1 MKANAPKRK
10 VFQDAVDL
18 LTEDLAV
25 DKAVTENSI
34 QMLNVDSIRPFEKSP
49 FRHYEGERMT
59 EMAENVKEHG
69 ILNPVIVQEMP
80 DGYRMLSGHNRL
92 EAAKQAGIA
101 EIPAIIKKKLTEQEA
116 WVYVIET
123 NMLQRSFAELSTSEK
138 AAVLEERYDKVL
150 YARRKD
156 EIMQELR
163 QLEGIP
169 EKQDLVEKVGHDDL
183 LSGGCGSRQNRD
195 AVGEEYG
202 LSGSSVARL
211 LRVNKLIPELK
222 EKLDAGDL
230 NLTAAVQLS
239 YADEEIQKAAV
250 AANRPIS
257 RETAVQL
264 RAEDMTPDAARA
276 ILTESA
282 QKKPKATGRSV
293 RLPADVYERYFHQ
306 TDAKTAAEIIEAA
319 LAAWFAGKEAADV

>member
-1 MKANAPKRK
+1 MKANAPKRQI
-10 VFQDAVDL
+10 FDAVDL
-18 LTEDLAV
+18 LTDEMPAV
-25 DKAVTENSI
+25 QAAEHGI
-34 QMLNVDSIRPFEKSP
+34 RMLKVESIRPFEKSP
-49 FRHYEGERMT
+49 FRLYEGERMA
-59 EMAENVKEHG
+59 EMVDNVKEHG

-92 EAAKQAGIA
+92 EAAKQAGIT
-101 EIPAIIKKKLTEQEA
+101 EIPAIIKKDLTEQEA

-123 NMLQRSFAELSTSEK
+123 NMLQRSFSELSYSEK
-138 AAVLEERYDKVL
+138 AAVLAERYDKVL

-169 EKQDLVEKVGHDDL
+169 ADTKQCKKAGHDDL
-183 LSGGCGSRQNRD
+183 LSGGNGGRQNRD

-222 EKLDAGDL
+222 EKLDTGDL

-239 YADEEIQKAAV
+239 YADEEIQKAA
-250 AANRPIS
+250 AAADWPIS

-264 RAEDMTPDAARA
+264 RAEDMTPDAARE
-276 ILTESA
+276 ILAEPV
-282 QKKPKATGRSV
+282 QKKPKAAGRSV

-319 LAAWFAGKEAADV
+319 LKAWFAGKEAADV

>member
-1 MKANAPKRK
+1 MKANAPKRQI
-10 VFQDAVDL
+10 FDAVDL
-18 LTEDLAV
+18 LTDEMPAV
-25 DKAVTENSI
+25 QAAVENSI
-34 QMLNVDSIRPFEKSP
+34 QMLRADSIRPFENSP
-49 FRHYEGERMT
+49 FRLYEGERMA
-59 EMAENVKEHG
+59 EMIENIKEHG

-92 EAAKQAGIA
+92 EAAKHAGIT
-101 EIPAIIKKKLTEQEA
+101 EIPAIVKKDLTEQEA

-123 NMLQRSFAELSTSEK
+123 NMLQRSFAELSYSEK

-163 QLEGIP
+163 QMEGIP
-169 EKQDLVEKVGHDDL
+169 EKQDQTEKVGHDDL
-183 LSGGCGSRQNRD
+183 LFGGNGGRQNRD

-211 LRVNKLIPELK
+211 LRVNQLIPELK
-222 EKLDAGDL
+222 EKLDDGDL

-239 YADEEIQKAAV
+239 YADEEIQKAA
-250 AANRPIS
+250 AAADRPIS
-257 RETAVQL
+257 REMAVQL
-264 RAEDMTPDAARA
+264 RVEDMTPDAARA
-276 ILTESA
+276 ILTEPA
-282 QKKPKATGRSV
+282 QKKPKAAGRSV

-319 LAAWFAGKEAADV
+319 LKAWFAGKEAADV